1 MENASRRCSVDT
13 QPINARSGSNSYVS
27 NLNWEDASRYSR
39 RQTNRLISTPKV
51 AMISVDPSS
60 TSNLPESLA
69 PPMGLPRPP
78 VETNL
83 PSKLKYPAQ
92 RPALHPPP

>member
-27 NLNWEDASRYSR
+27 NLNREDASRYSR
-39 RQTNRLISTPKV
+39 RQTNRLINTTRV
-51 AMISVDPSS
+51 AMISVDASS

-69 PPMGLPRPP
+69 RLMVLPRPA
-78 VETNL
+78 VETIL
-83 PSKLKYPAQ
+83 P
-92 RPALHPPP
+92 